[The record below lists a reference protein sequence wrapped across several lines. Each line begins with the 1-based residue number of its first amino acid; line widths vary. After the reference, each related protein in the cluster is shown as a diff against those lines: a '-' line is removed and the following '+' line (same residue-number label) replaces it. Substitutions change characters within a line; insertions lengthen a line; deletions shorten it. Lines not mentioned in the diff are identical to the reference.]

1 MTEPFVLTGKWQETS
16 RARATPESYWDP
28 GAGSWLLPFDC
39 DPESARIAIRL
50 FPALYTLRPDIVD
63 KAAVQDVRPVNNSA
77 AAWRDRPPG
86 QDPWQRTA
94 AATPLVPHLYQR
106 QDAQFAIDS
115 LAKCGG
121 AYLGAE
127 AGLGKTLMAAMV
139 TDGWG
144 ANFILAVCPNS
155 AKYRT
160 WEPAAALM
168 PWLGEPVVIGNSAK
182 ARDVSME
189 LARDRLDNGVPTLII
204 VHYEALALVDWA
216 PLGVLDLVI
225 FDEGHRL
232 KNHKAKFTKAAMRI
246 PAVGRLFLS
255 GSVLDGDVEDL
266 WVPMKMMQPKRYPTR
281 WKSWNDRFVDY
292 AEGDFGRISLGA
304 RPYRIPELRDELGE
318 VLVVRRASDE
328 LDIPAPH
335 VQHVDL
341 PMLPVQRTAYKA
353 MVDKLFAELPDG
365 DILAANAG
373 AGLVSALRQVT
384 GGVPLEDGKYASS
397 KLDYIEELVGG
408 PPTPGVGGK
417 PLQTVVFFWH
427 KEPANRLAERLGPL
441 ATIVHGDV
449 PQARREEALE
459 DFVCGRRR
467 VLIAT
472 IATLSESVNLQCAGR
487 VILAEKSWRPMDNEQ
502 SVARVVRQ
510 GQRANASVYHLQ
522 CPDTVDT
529 LAVVPRVASK
539 TILRRLVVGR

>member
-1 MTEPFVLTGKWQETS
+1 MP
-16 RARATPESYWDP
+16 
-28 GAGSWLLPFDC
+28 
-39 DPESARIAIRL
+39 
-50 FPALYTLRPDIVD
+50 
-63 KAAVQDVRPVNNSA
+63 
-77 AAWRDRPPG
+77 
-86 QDPWQRTA
+86 
-94 AATPLVPHLYQR
+94 
-106 QDAQFAIDS
+106 
-115 LAKCGG
+115 
-121 AYLGAE
+121 
-127 AGLGKTLMAAMV
+127 GLGKTLGACMV
-139 TDGWG
+139 ADGWG
-144 ANFILAVCPNS
+144 ANFVLVVCPNS
-155 AKYRT
+155 AKHRT
-160 WEPAAALM
+160 WAKAAPLV
-168 PWLGEPVVIGNSAK
+168 PWLGEPIVIGNSAK
-182 ARDVSME
+182 ARESAMQD
-189 LARDRLDNGVPTLII
+189 ARIRMDAGTPTLVV
-204 VHYEALALVDWA
+204 VHYEALALIDWA
-216 PLGVLDLVI
+216 PLGTLDLVI

-246 PAVGRLFLS
+246 PTVGRLFLS

-304 RPYRIPELRDELGE
+304 RPYRIPELRAELGE

-341 PMLPVQRTAYKA
+341 PMLPPQRTAYKE
-353 MVDKLFAELPDG
+353 MVDKLFAGLPDG
-365 DILAANAG
+365 DILAATAG
-373 AGLVSALRQVT
+373 ASLVSALRQVT
-384 GGVPLEDGKYASS
+384 GGVPLEDGKYASA

-408 PPTPGVGGK
+408 PPAPGVGGR

-441 ATIVHGDV
+441 ATIVHGDI
-449 PQARREEALE
+449 PNARREAALE

-472 IATLSESVNLQCAGR
+472 MATLSESVNLQNAGR

-502 SVARVVRQ
+502 AVARVVRQ
-510 GQRANASVYHLQ
+510 GQQAHASVYYLQ

-529 LAVVPRVASK
+529 LAVVPRVESK
-539 TILRRLVVGR
+539 RILRQLVLGR